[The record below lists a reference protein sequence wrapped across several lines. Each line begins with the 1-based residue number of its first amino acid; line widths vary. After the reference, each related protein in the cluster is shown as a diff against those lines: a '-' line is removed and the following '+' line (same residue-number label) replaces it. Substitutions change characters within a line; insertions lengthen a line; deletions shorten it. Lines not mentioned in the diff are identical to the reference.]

1 MGKTFKSGY
10 LQNLI
15 AYDANG
21 NITLPGTLTI
31 SGNALVATQSYVSTQ
46 LASLVG
52 SAPGALDTLNELATA
67 LGNDAAFATTVT
79 NSIASKLSLSGGT
92 LTGAL
97 NGTIATFSNVSG
109 IPSLNLRSSN
119 TSFALMSLLGNQ
131 TGDVN
136 WLIMS
141 GYPNAGDFTIR
152 QSDTVNALTL
162 AKTTGAATFAS
173 TVSAT
178 QFNSTSSSA
187 SLPGF
192 GVSSGNGM
200 YNGGT
205 NILNFSTNSALA
217 LSISA
222 SQAATFSSSVT
233 ASSINATGTLGGTS
247 LNISGTQSTFRI
259 ASNYT
264 GGGDLL
270 SGTLMYIDDV
280 TNNNLTIIP
289 SSAGTSGSK
298 IVAAAYTP
306 GTWKSMWEFANV
318 SSGNPNLVLVK
329 NGGNVGIGI
338 TNPQSQLH
346 INGDLTFSESGYN
359 TVRLHQIGHSHSN
372 GSAIN
377 NYIRFLVSDGN
388 GNGNTIERMRING
401 NGAVGINTTT
411 FADPVFKFQVGDGT
425 ADTRTLFN
433 SNNAYAVSIRNGA
446 SSLWYLGVNAQTQT
460 NGFQIYS
467 NQGGVAMTFTTENTI
482 GIGTTAPQ
490 LSLHIFTSGTSFA
503 SSTVTYSTS
512 TSRGILL
519 DNSAGTSNSGNAIWF
534 ANSGLYSAIASTRE
548 STADWGTDI
557 RFYTHPKTTTNQYD
571 VTERMRI
578 SSAGV
583 LGVGVSSPSSWD
595 NTLKAIEVGQFG
607 NFYAG
612 FNGGYA
618 IYMGSNAYYNGGWKY
633 SATGG
638 NAPILVDMG
647 AGTFSVRNAPT
658 GTANAALT
666 FNTRFIVNSDGN
678 VGIGTTDFS
687 NLGFA
692 YPLLKIAG
700 SRATLGLQSSG
711 TLSTIALISAD
722 NTTTAMHLNYES
734 TGAFRWYNYSSATET
749 FTLLGNGRLGLGV
762 SSPDARLHVGGA
774 ILVSNNSQTY
784 RRAITCHGQSGTF
797 TQVKVK
803 FNKTNWGSVT
813 YDIKLGSAGGSYH
826 TAGCYYSNPGFSSHV
841 NSINAG
847 NGPAMSLVAED
858 SNGGTQGATWT
869 FYGATMIHPIVTVDI
884 ACGNGYQV
892 NPDDITVQFT

>member
-15 AYDANG
+15 AYDVNG

-67 LGNDAAFATTVT
+67 LGNDAAFATSVT

-97 NGTIATFSNVSG
+97 NGTSAQFTSQVNIFNSSA
-109 IPSLNLRSSN
+109 LRLARFGTESSYY
-119 TSFALMSLLGNQ
+119 
-131 TGDVN
+131 GDVAYTVGG
-136 WLIMS
+136 LVLTS
-141 GYPNAGDFTIR
+141 VEGYIKIG
-152 QSDTVNALTL
+152 
-162 AKTTGAATFAS
+162 KGAA
-173 TVSAT
+173 
-178 QFNSTSSSA
+178 SS
-187 SLPGF
+187 PTT
-192 GVSSGNGM
+192 
-200 YNGGT
+200 Y
-205 NILNFSTNSALA
+205 
-217 LSISA
+217 LSIIDGG
-222 SQAATFSSSVT
+222 AATFSS
-233 ASSINATGTLGGTS
+233 
-247 LNISGTQSTFRI
+247 
-259 ASNYT
+259 
-264 GGGDLL
+264 
-270 SGTLMYIDDV
+270 
-280 TNNNLTIIP
+280 NLTIQGNDLDLNNGTVLHRITNDNTNLLIRADYGN
-289 SSAGTSGSK
+289 SSSNSTIQFSIDGADKMIITSS
-298 IVAAAYTP
+298 
-306 GTWKSMWEFANV
+306 
-318 SSGNPNLVLVK
+318 
-329 NGGNVGIGI
+329 GNVGIGI

-359 TVRLHQIGHSHSN
+359 TVRLHQIAHSHSN

-377 NYIRFLVSDGN
+377 NFIRFLVSDGN

-401 NGAVGINTTT
+401 NGGVGINTTT
-411 FADPVFKFQVGDGT
+411 FVDPVFKLQVGDGS
-425 ADTRTLFN
+425 ADTRALFN
-433 SNNAYAVSIRNGA
+433 SNNAYAISIRNGA

-460 NGFQIYS
+460 NGFQIFS
-467 NQGGVAMTFTTENTI
+467 NQGGAAMTLTTENNV
-482 GIGTTAPQ
+482 GIGTTSPTNGKLEIQQTATTAALWVQ
-490 LSLHIFTSGTSFA
+490 TGGTSGSYTIADFRTGSNLSAFSIKGNGDLYVA
-503 SSTVTYSTS
+503 NNAALFFGSSALTYLA
-512 TSRGILL
+512 GG
-519 DNSAGTSNSGNAIWF
+519 NSALSMAVNGS
-534 ANSGLYSAIASTRE
+534 
-548 STADWGTDI
+548 
-557 RFYTHPKTTTNQYD
+557 
-571 VTERMRI
+571 ERIRI
-578 SSAGV
+578 SSVGI
-583 LGVGVSSPSSWD
+583 LGVGVSSPSNWD
-595 NTLKAIEVGQFG
+595 STLKAIEVGQYG

-618 IYMGSNAYYNGGWKY
+618 IYMGSNAYYNAGWKY
-633 SATGG
+633 STTGG

-647 AGTFSVRNAPT
+647 AGSFSVRNAPT
-658 GTANAALT
+658 GTANDALT
-666 FNTRFIVNSDGN
+666 FTTRFVVNYDGN
-678 VGIGTTDFS
+678 VGIGTSDFS

-711 TLSTIALISAD
+711 SLSTIALISA
-722 NTTTAMHLNYES
+722 NNISTAMHLNYEN

-774 ILVSNNSQTY
+774 ILVSNSSQTY
-784 RRAITCHGQSGTF
+784 RRAITCYGQSGTF

-826 TAGCYYSNPGFSSHV
+826 TAGAYYSNPGFSSHV

-847 NGPAMSLVAED
+847 NGPTMSLVAED